1 MTSSAPTAATNL
13 SASARWLDD
22 VPPPRRLD
30 SSSLDDLATRV
41 KRLGF
46 PVYWLVGWA
55 GTRRISSVMGTEA
68 VSLLH
73 TLPEPSDVWIE
84 VETRVIS
91 DDAPDPSV
99 EADAAL
105 EEILWHELEE
115 VGGGAS
121 RIADA
126 NAEIIRRVAEA
137 PHRHVQVVVDRDG
150 VDLLMVGDVETW
162 AAAGHKGGVAL
173 RISSKGVE
181 VSAIELERVRPDE
194 LET

>member
-1 MTSSAPTAATNL
+1 M
-13 SASARWLDD
+13 ASARWLDD

-46 PVYWLVGWA
+46 PVYWLVGWE

-73 TLPEPSDVWIE
+73 TLPEPSEVWIE
-84 VETRVIS
+84 VESRVLS
-91 DDAPDPSV
+91 DEAADPAL

-105 EEILWHELEE
+105 EEILWHEHEE
-115 VGGGAS
+115 IGAGAA
-121 RIADA
+121 RITDA
-126 NAEIIRRVAEA
+126 NAEILRRVAEA
-137 PHRHVQVVVDRDG
+137 PHRRVQVVVDQDG

-162 AAAGHKGGVAL
+162 AAVGHKGGVAL
-173 RISSKGVE
+173 RISSKGV
-181 VSAIELERVRPDE
+181 AISKVALERVRPDA
-194 LET
+194 LEP